1 MSVSYNTLLL
11 SVGRAISEENLLNN
25 SLYELNGKVLVDKDL
40 ISSARGL
47 LQNSG
52 QTPLPTVVQLSSEE
66 LNNHWAAFSS
76 DTNTIYVAPDLN
88 SFPELENAVLVHEL
102 GHWLANQLGLQS
114 THASVR
120 NFTNT
125 SVGEL
130 QESSQ
135 NLGNTN
141 DADLSSNQTITLP
154 DGRII
159 KAQYFDTIMHTD
171 WDKQLFPLLS
181 QKASTIITNAQN
193 DTDAFTTWDPLYT
206 QAISYSAYGLQT
218 HSPSHF
224 DNNNISGGLSAIR
237 SRWIDGINRFNDI
250 EIKAASSIR
259 ERIDYTDYLVNPAFS
274 GSNAGIELLLY
285 RFGQIAH
292 SFEDFYA
299 HSNWVELA
307 KNGLLAPKGTNLI
320 LDAGLDW
327 PAQIKPG
334 DFIAGT
340 NVMVAQSGPDWRKM
354 LKKSGT
360 GSYSGS
366 LVDVYWNVDSTDPD
380 DKNNSKVAVVS
391 ATTLDGR
398 IVYGL
403 ASGATSGAIY
413 MDKDNSVFLRDPA
426 KTAWYQQEYFR
437 GFDHGGIAGTLSGKT
452 LTGQWVSPLNKDKEK
467 QPNHQLAKQYANRQT
482 QNEWDRMGNLIYKYY
497 GVTGLNK
504 FANYVY
510 DSQVAR
516 DAYVGTYS
524 KPAGRTSN
532 PSVALENPKIG
543 ANSLSTNVQLDS
555 FTPTSNNKTSNWL
568 SRIDSNFYVTDIG
581 ITTTHNSM
589 AYTAHYDFD
598 FKRKENYEP
607 EFTFLNQEGANLEQ
621 QFAGGI
627 RKFSLKTGMDSVAGR
642 TDFWFAHAGNRV
654 GDGSDEAFR
663 QLFNSLANNPSEF
676 VIFNI
681 DPYENAVWE
690 KNNPNIDFWDTE
702 PAKRIHSFFFQ
713 DGRKLQGT
721 PRVWDES
728 VFKQWGINLPE
739 EKKQLLRGKSL
750 FYVPEFGYDNP
761 TIPKIKDLRGK
772 FILGDE
778 SWTNGNVYTNQ
789 QLQNLSKD
797 YAKDFP
803 DGIYYNRDKYRLD
816 NYGRYYF
823 YDNRAANRDFVDGL
837 QSKPKHMPSFLGLYN
852 SNGANIL
859 TGIFSGHA
867 NIIWNESYWGDGYTP
882 SFKDVLL
889 YGKETK
895 SPLNG
900 KVPPNGTITGEFF
913 TDFGVRRRYDGS
925 NINDASVAEL
935 IISKQKQVGLF
946 TSILGSST
954 SEALNSS
961 LLAGDAG
968 SSLSEGQKI
977 QLKIKDSSDQIN
989 SDDYYIVVDGLSAT
1003 FDQSDVHVEGGSL
1016 LSGPL
1021 LPESTRNLLSAR
1033 AFIIDPK
1040 SDLEI
1045 TLHLLDND
1053 TKTEHFTTQLLHK
1066 ISGELYGA
1074 PETYELLPT
1083 ASVND
1088 PLIRLVKLFGSDYFN
1103 ASSPFNS
1110 GKYSYQYFD
1119 PTLRNWLDTDYIAFD
1134 MHSDIDSLVS
1144 SQIATP
1150 AKNQH
1155 GMKGERA
1162 VWRINS
1168 DTTIDR
1174 SGTNYFVELA
1184 NNKTTVYIDDFDIH
1198 HDRIFLVDDSSNEIP
1213 LPKDLYAPTSASK
1226 LVDKLVNY
1234 NVALNFR
1241 PETFSRPNL
1250 FHVSSEQLASSLSL
1264 NANQFASDYL
1274 GKQLFFTAFDNS
1286 LPFLEL
1292 KNGKL
1297 VATSIDAKY
1306 IGGTHTVYT
1315 SISNGTSILTNVPIH
1330 IALAPKLNIN
1340 GDLFDNQSV
1349 FNLTITK
1356 LSDSSYTIYVQ
1367 LEDVSNQGIGSF
1379 VEVASTTG
1387 SASGLATGFD
1397 SLNSKVFL
1405 GDEINSGKVKFWLK
1419 GTTDQ
1424 LVPLTIVSNNT
1435 GSYRM
1440 LNQIGDEIA
1449 KFNYQGLNIT
1459 PHGSSL
1465 VYGDSFYDGLGFDL
1479 NQSMNDIALK
1489 ALTDPWRVT
1498 ISMDLYREAVINNQ
1512 IGLYLFD
1519 KSSNGIL
1526 DPVSGMVI
1534 DHDLD
1539 FAKNIERYAV
1549 WTGSTDNGIA
1559 KQFSAEFNINSLV
1572 DIDTVAIAPFLKIP
1586 NNLSSNIYSS
1596 FDSLNSQGACVAK
1609 MLSDNVIGFDDIHDG
1624 TQDLDYDDLIIRFNT
1639 LRVV

>member
-1 MSVSYNTLLL
+1 MSINYNSLLQI
-11 SVGRAISEENLLNN
+11 VGRAISEESLLNN
-25 SLYELNGKVLVDKDL
+25 SLYELNGKSLVDKDL

-47 LQNSG
+47 LNNSG

-66 LNNHWAAFSS
+66 LNGHWAAFSS
-76 DTNTIYVAPDLN
+76 DTNTIYVAHDLHF
-88 SFPELENAVLVHEL
+88 FPELENAVLVHEL

-114 THASVR
+114 SHVSVR

-130 QESSQ
+130 QGSSQ
-135 NLGNTN
+135 SPGNTN
-141 DADLSSNQTITLP
+141 DADLSNNQTITLP

-159 KAQYFDTIMHTD
+159 KVQYFDTHMHTD
-171 WDKQLFPLLS
+171 WDKELFPLLS
-181 QKASTIITNAQN
+181 QKASIIITNAQN
-193 DTDAFTTWDPLYT
+193 HTDAFTTWDPLYT
-206 QAISYSAYGLQT
+206 QALISYSAYGLQT

-250 EIKAASSIR
+250 EIKEATSIR
-259 ERIDYTDYLVNPAFS
+259 DRIDYTDYLVNPAFS

-320 LDAGLDW
+320 LDAGLDL
-327 PAQIKPG
+327 PAQVKPG

-340 NVMVAQSGPDWRKM
+340 NVMVAQSGPDWGKM

-360 GSYSGS
+360 GSYSGNS
-366 LVDVYWNVDSTDPD
+366 VDVYWNVDSTDPD

-426 KTAWYQQEYFR
+426 KTAWYQREYFR
-437 GFDHGGIAGTLSGKT
+437 GFSHGGPAGTIS
-452 LTGQWVSPLNKDKEK
+452 GQWVSPLNKDNAK
-467 QPNHQLAKQYANRQT
+467 QPNHELAKQYANRQT

-497 GVTGLNK
+497 GITGLNK

-524 KPAGRTSN
+524 KPGGRTYN
-532 PSVALENPKIG
+532 PSVALEYPKIG
-543 ANSLSTNVQLDS
+543 ANSPSTNIQLERANVQLDS
-555 FTPTSNNKTSNWL
+555 FVQTSNNKTSNWL

-581 ITTTHNSM
+581 IVATHNSM
-589 AYTAHYDFD
+589 AYKTSDGGLTYT
-598 FKRKENYEP
+598 Y
-607 EFTFLNQEGANLEQ
+607 LNQEGANLEQ
-621 QFAGGI
+621 QFAGGVRI
-627 RKFSLKTGMDSVAGR
+627 FSLKTGNDSVAGR
-642 TDFWFAHAGNRV
+642 SDFWFAHSGYRV

-676 VIFNI
+676 VIFNLE
-681 DPYENAVWE
+681 PYEWDVWRN
-690 KNNPNIDFWDTE
+690 NNPNIDFWDTE

-713 DGRKLQGT
+713 DGRALQGK

-728 VFKQWGINLPE
+728 VFKQWSINLPE

-772 FILGDE
+772 FIMADE
-778 SWTNGNVYTNQ
+778 SWTNNKVYSYQ
-789 QLQNLSKD
+789 ELQSLSKD

-803 DGIYYNRDKYRLD
+803 NGIKYDRDNYRLD

-823 YDNRAANRDFVDGL
+823 FDNRAANRDFVDRL
-837 QSKPKHMPSFLGLYN
+837 QSKPQHMPSFLGLYN

-867 NIIWNESYWGDGYTP
+867 RIIWDESYVGDRYTP

-900 KVPPNGTITGEFF
+900 MVPPNGTITGQFF

-935 IISKQKQVGLF
+935 IISKQKQLGLY

-968 SSLSEGQKI
+968 GTLSEGQKI
-977 QLKIKDSSDQIN
+977 QLNIKGSSGQIN
-989 SDDYYIVVDGLSAT
+989 SSDYYIVVDGLSTT
-1003 FDQSDVHVEGGSL
+1003 FDQSDVYVEGGSL
-1016 LSGPL
+1016 VSGL
-1021 LPESTRNLLSAR
+1021 LVPESTRNLLSAR

-1053 TKTEHFTTQLLHK
+1053 TKTEYFTTQLLNK

-1074 PETYELLPT
+1074 PETYELLPI

-1119 PTLRNWLDTDYIAFD
+1119 PTSRKWLDTDYIAFNI
-1134 MHSDIDSLVS
+1134 HSDIDSLVS
-1144 SQIATP
+1144 NQITTP

-1155 GMKGERA
+1155 GTKGERGL
-1162 VWRINS
+1162 WWTGS
-1168 DTTIDR
+1168 DTTIDG

-1184 NNKTTVYIDDFDIH
+1184 NNNTTVYIDDFDIIY
-1198 HDRIFLVDDSSNEIP
+1198 DRILLVDDSGNEIQ
-1213 LPKDLYAPTSASK
+1213 LPNELYAPTSARK
-1226 LVDKLVNY
+1226 LVDTLINY
-1234 NVALNFR
+1234 NIALNFK
-1241 PETFSRPNL
+1241 PETFSRPKL
-1250 FHVSSEQLASSLSL
+1250 YHVSSEQLASPLSL
-1264 NANQFASDYL
+1264 DANQFANDYL
-1274 GKQLFFTAFDNS
+1274 GKQLSFTAFDNS

-1306 IGGTHTVYT
+1306 IGGIHTFYT

-1330 IALAPKLNIN
+1330 IALAPNLDIN
-1340 GDLFDNQSV
+1340 GDLFDNQSF
-1349 FNLTITK
+1349 FNLTFTG
-1356 LSDSSYTIYVQ
+1356 LSDSSYTIYAQ
-1367 LEDVSNQGIGSF
+1367 LEDVSNQGIGPF

-1397 SLNSKVFL
+1397 TLNSKVFL
-1405 GDEINSGKVKFWLK
+1405 GDEVNSGKVKFWLK
-1419 GTTDQ
+1419 GLTDQ

-1440 LNQIGDEIA
+1440 LNQIGDEVA
-1449 KFNYQGLNIT
+1449 KFNYQGLNAT
-1459 PHGSSL
+1459 PHATSL
-1465 VYGDSFYDGLGFDL
+1465 VYGDSFFDGIGFDL
-1479 NQSMNDIALK
+1479 NQSMDDIALK
-1489 ALTDPWRVT
+1489 ATSDPWQVT
-1498 ISMDLYREAVINNQ
+1498 ISMDLYREAAINNQ

-1519 KSSNGIL
+1519 KLSNGIL
-1526 DPVSGMVI
+1526 DPVTGIVI
-1534 DHDLD
+1534 DHNLD
-1539 FAKNIERYAV
+1539 FSKNVERYAV
-1549 WTGSTDNGIA
+1549 WTGATDNGIA
-1559 KQFSAEFNINSLV
+1559 KQFSAKFNITSLV
-1572 DIDTVAIAPFLKIP
+1572 DIDTVAIASFLKIP
-1586 NNLSSNIYSS
+1586 NNLSSNIYST

-1609 MLSDNVIGFDDIHDG
+1609 KLSSNVIGFDDIYGG
-1624 TQDLDYDDLIIRFNT
+1624 TQDLDYDDLIIRFNI
-1639 LRVV
+1639 LSVV

>member
-1 MSVSYNTLLL
+1 MSVQSSTLIQGI
-11 SVGRAISEENLLNN
+11 GRAISEENLFNK
-25 SLYELNGKVLVDKDL
+25 SLYELNGKTSVDKDL

-52 QTPLPTVVQLSSEE
+52 QTPLPTVLQLSSEE

-125 SVGEL
+125 LVGEL

-135 NLGNTN
+135 NLGNTD

-159 KAQYFDTIMHTD
+159 KVQYFDTVMHTD

-181 QKASTIITNAQN
+181 QKASTTITNAQN
-193 DTDAFTTWDPLYT
+193 HTDAFTTWDPLYT
-206 QAISYSAYGLQT
+206 QAISYSAFGLQT

-224 DNNNISGGLSAIR
+224 DNNNISGGLSAIL

-250 EIKAASSIR
+250 YIKEASSIR
-259 ERIDYTDYLVNPAFS
+259 ERIDYTDYLVNPEFS
-274 GSNAGIELLLY
+274 GPNAGIELLIY

-292 SFEDFYA
+292 AFEDFYA
-299 HSNWVELA
+299 HSNWVELGR
-307 KNGLLAPKGTNLI
+307 NGLLLAPNGTNFI
-320 LDAGLDW
+320 LDAGLGW

-340 NVMVAQSGPDWRKM
+340 NVMVAQSGPDWRKI

-366 LVDVYWNVDSTDPD
+366 KIDVYWNVDSTNPD
-380 DKNNSKVAVVS
+380 DKNNSNVAVVS

-398 IVYGL
+398 KVYGL

-437 GFDHGGIAGTLSGKT
+437 GFSHGGVAGTIA
-452 LTGQWVSPLNKDKEK
+452 GQWVSPLNKDKAK
-467 QPNHQLAKQYANRQT
+467 QPNHMLAKLYANRQT
-482 QNEWDRMGNLIYKYY
+482 QNEWDRMGNLIYAFY

-504 FANYVY
+504 FANYAF

-524 KPAGRTSN
+524 KPGGRTSN
-532 PSVALENPKIG
+532 PSVALENPTIG
-543 ANSLSTNVQLDS
+543 ANFLSTDVQFESPNDINV
-555 FTPTSNNKTSNWL
+555 
-568 SRIDSNFYVTDIG
+568 
-581 ITTTHNSM
+581 
-589 AYTAHYDFD
+589 
-598 FKRKENYEP
+598 
-607 EFTFLNQEGANLEQ
+607 
-621 QFAGGI
+621 
-627 RKFSLKTGMDSVAGR
+627 
-642 TDFWFAHAGNRV
+642 
-654 GDGSDEAFR
+654 
-663 QLFNSLANNPSEF
+663 
-676 VIFNI
+676 
-681 DPYENAVWE
+681 
-690 KNNPNIDFWDTE
+690 
-702 PAKRIHSFFFQ
+702 
-713 DGRKLQGT
+713 
-721 PRVWDES
+721 
-728 VFKQWGINLPE
+728 
-739 EKKQLLRGKSL
+739 
-750 FYVPEFGYDNP
+750 
-761 TIPKIKDLRGK
+761 
-772 FILGDE
+772 
-778 SWTNGNVYTNQ
+778 
-789 QLQNLSKD
+789 
-797 YAKDFP
+797 
-803 DGIYYNRDKYRLD
+803 
-816 NYGRYYF
+816 
-823 YDNRAANRDFVDGL
+823 
-837 QSKPKHMPSFLGLYN
+837 
-852 SNGANIL
+852 
-859 TGIFSGHA
+859 
-867 NIIWNESYWGDGYTP
+867 
-882 SFKDVLL
+882 
-889 YGKETK
+889 
-895 SPLNG
+895 
-900 KVPPNGTITGEFF
+900 
-913 TDFGVRRRYDGS
+913 
-925 NINDASVAEL
+925 ASVAEP
-935 IISKQKQVGLF
+935 IITTQKHIGLF
-946 TSILGSST
+946 TSFLGSST
-954 SEALNSS
+954 SEGEN
-961 LLAGDAG
+961 
-968 SSLSEGQKI
+968 I
-977 QLKIKDSSDQIN
+977 QFTIRDSSDDL
-989 SDDYYIVVDGLSAT
+989 SSSDYYIVIDGLSAT
-1003 FDQSDVHVEGGSL
+1003 FDQSDVYLEGGSL
-1016 LSGPL
+1016 LSGLL

-1053 TKTEHFTTQLLHK
+1053 SKTEYFTTQLLHK
-1066 ISGELYGA
+1066 ISGELLDA

-1083 ASVND
+1083 ASVSD

-1119 PTLRNWLDTDYIAFD
+1119 PTSRKWLDTDYIAFD
-1134 MHSDIDSLVS
+1134 IHSDIDSLVS
-1144 SQIATP
+1144 NQITTP

-1155 GMKGERA
+1155 GTKGERA

-1198 HDRIFLVDDSSNEIP
+1198 HDRIFLLDDSSNEIP
-1213 LPKDLYAPTSASK
+1213 LPNDLYAPTSASK

-1489 ALTDPWRVT
+1489 APTDPWRVT

-1519 KSSNGIL
+1519 KSSNGIV

-1534 DHDLD
+1534 DHNLD

-1586 NNLSSNIYSS
+1586 NNLSSSIYSS
-1596 FDSLNSQGACVAK
+1596 FDSLNYQGACVAK
-1609 MLSDNVIGFDDIHDG
+1609 ILSDNVIGFDDIHDG
-1624 TQDLDYDDLIIRFNT
+1624 TQDLDYDDLIMRFIT